1 MSGNSEYKI
10 RKLDRSEHTRTR
22 ALWESVFIEDTE
34 AFLDY
39 YYDEKV
45 KNNVIYAAEKD
56 GQLCAML
63 HLNPYWIMAGDEKV
77 QSYYIVAV
85 ATLPGHRHKGL
96 MRGLLEKSMVDME
109 KESVPFTFLMPAAE
123 AIYYPFG
130 FRFFY
135 KQTQKDLNFQNHSE
149 ENLEIWEAD
158 PSMCKE
164 MAKFAGE
171 ILKLNYRVYAQRTEE
186 YYQTMLK
193 EQKSQNGG
201 IYCVKDG
208 GELRGVFCYTKE
220 NKLEFREPLY
230 GPGGEEILKYLIP
243 KGETVR
249 VIGTQNEEKDGRPMI
264 MGRIVNLERFLN
276 LLGVKEDFSA
286 RIWFRDSFIEENE
299 GMYVLEGRKGRLYA
313 KKLRDAERKPV
324 EMLGVETFF
333 SVVTGYLC
341 VEEIDEKDITEKG
354 EEVLSKISVF
364 GPSFLNEVV

>member
-39 YYDEKV
+39 YYEEKV
-45 KNNVIYAAEKD
+45 KDNVIYAAERD

-63 HLNPYWIMAGDEKV
+63 HLNPYQIVVGKEKV

-85 ATLPGHRHKGL
+85 ATLPEHRHKGL
-96 MRGLLEKSMVDME
+96 MSQLLKKSILDME
-109 KESVPFTFLMPAAE
+109 KEGVAFTFLMPAAE

-135 KQTQKDLNFQNHSE
+135 KQEQKDVKAQKDLK
-149 ENLEIWEAD
+149 ENIEILDAD
-158 PSMCKE
+158 SAMCKE
-164 MAKFAGE
+164 MAKFAE
-171 ILKLNYRVYAQRTEE
+171 KILSLNYNVYAQRTEK
-186 YYQTMLK
+186 YYQTILK

-208 GELRGVFCYTKE
+208 GVLKGVFCYTKE
-220 NKLEFREPLY
+220 KKLEFREPLCVR
-230 GPGGEEILKYLIP
+230 GEERLIQYLIP
-243 KGETVR
+243 KGEAVR
-249 VIGTQNEEKDGRPMI
+249 VIGIQKEGQDACPMI
-264 MGRIVNLERFLN
+264 MGRIVNLEQFLN
-276 LLGVKEDFSA
+276 LLGVKEDFSLE
-286 RIWFRDSFIEENE
+286 IWFRDSFIEENE
-299 GMYVLEGRKGRLYA
+299 GVYALEGREGRLYA
-313 KKLRDAERKPV
+313 KKKRRVVGKPS
-324 EMLGVETFF
+324 EMLNVETFF

-341 VEEIDEKDITEKG
+341 VEEIDKKEITEKG
-354 EEVLSKISVF
+354 EEVLSKISLF